1 MLILTG
7 VGDSTDDTIFQTEFL
22 KSKAKL
28 TTLLPIDAFVLV
40 IKFDKEESKGF
51 FSAAKQFVQ
60 FFGRL
65 GIQSLMI
72 ICIQANEQMVFSSN
86 KFQNILLQ
94 SDGYKYLKEKNS
106 DFAIPYCL
114 WDNIRPP
121 ADQETNFL
129 NCLKE
134 LKPFNKIYFEYS
146 CDMLQNDIYRIEE
159 LQNWLT
165 DSAIMNRKE
174 CLSLIKMTNCKV
186 GVLLYRATRDTF
198 QAAIFHKKCDGV
210 KNTITIIRNNLDYV
224 FGGYASAPWNSAGQ
238 YINDPNAFIFTL
250 RRNGIFE
257 SNKYMIKAAN
267 VGNGLYGQSEYA
279 PTFGGHDIYIN
290 NNSNVTVG
298 SYCNFGHSYSLP
310 DNIVYG
316 TDNAKTFLAGNYNQ
330 WLTTEIEVY
339 QIN

>member
-1 MLILTG
+1 M
-7 VGDSTDDTIFQTEFL
+7 SF
-22 KSKAKL
+22 
-28 TTLLPIDAFVLV
+28 LPIDAFVLV
-40 IKFDKEESKGF
+40 VKFDKEESKGF

-72 ICIQANEQMVFSSN
+72 ICIQANEQMIFSTN
-86 KFQNILLQ
+86 KFHTILLR
-94 SDGYKYLKEKNS
+94 SDGFNYLKEKNS
-106 DFAIPYCL
+106 GSAIPYCL
-114 WDNIRPP
+114 WDNLRPP

-134 LKPFNKIYFEYS
+134 LKQFNKIYFEYS
-146 CDMLQNDIYRIEE
+146 CDMLQNDINRIEE

-174 CLSLIKMTNCKV
+174 CVSLIKMTNCKV

-198 QAAIFHKKCDGV
+198 QAAIFHQKCDGV

-224 FGGYASAPWNSAGQ
+224 FGGYASAPWNSTGQ

-257 SNKYMIKAAN
+257 CNKIMIKNAN
-267 VGNGLYGQSEYA
+267 VANGLFGNAADGPS
-279 PTFGGHDIYIN
+279 FGGTDIRIF
-290 NNSNVTVG
+290 NNSNVNVG
-298 SYCNFGHSYSLP
+298 SYCNIGHSYSLP
-310 DNIVYG
+310 DNIVYQ